1 MIKMI
6 VSDMDGTLLNSNK
19 EVSRANREAIRQA
32 QARGVKMVL
41 ATGRIFVSAKQYAK
55 DLGLDTP
62 IIACNGALVKNPISK
77 EIFENKPIA
86 KERVEDIIEVLER
99 ERVYYHFYTEK
110 DFYTR
115 ELKYT
120 SLSYLQINE
129 QVEEEN
135 RINLMVVKDLER
147 VARETRNVMKFVI
160 IDEDPS
166 LMRKVREQLTQVN
179 GIEISQSWHNN
190 LEVMTEGISKG
201 DALEKVAAFY
211 SIPPQEV
218 LAIGDHLNDISMI
231 KRAGYGVA
239 MGNAEQEVRSAAVYV
254 TTSND
259 EDGFAQ
265 AIRHFE
271 RQMK

>member
-6 VSDMDGTLLNSNK
+6 VSDMDGTLLNSSK
-19 EVSRANREAIRQA
+19 EISKANREVIRQA
-32 QARGVKMVL
+32 QAKGVKMVL

-62 IIACNGALVKNPISK
+62 IIACNGALIKNPIS
-77 EIFENKPIA
+77 EEVFENKPIA
-86 KERVEDIIEVLER
+86 KEQVRQIIEVFEK
-99 ERVYYHFYTEK
+99 ESVYYHFYTEK

-120 SLSYLQINE
+120 SLAYLQFNE
-129 QVEEEN
+129 QVDEEDK
-135 RINLMVVKDLER
+135 INLMVVKDLKR
-147 VARETRNVMKFVI
+147 VARETQDVMKFVA
-160 IDEDPS
+160 IDDDPKI
-166 LMRKVREQLTQVN
+166 MRLVRERLMQVS

-190 LEVMTEGISKG
+190 LEVMTAGISKG
-201 DALEKVAAFY
+201 EALEKVAAIY
-211 SIPPQEV
+211 DIKPHEV

-231 KRAGYGVA
+231 ERAGYGVA
-239 MGNAEQEVRSAAVYV
+239 MGNAEEKVQSTAVYV

-259 EDGFAQ
+259 EDGFAR

-271 RQMK
+271 SQMK